1 MSENNE
7 PDERVV
13 LIHGFSRE
21 ETIAVMRA
29 AKSVTQDS
37 QGIAFTTST
46 PTNLDWKLRDLIA
59 EVREEHEYMRQN
71 PPGGGGSGAATPTG
85 DAAGGKGSDE
95 AGPGG
100 TVSGGNG

>member
-1 MSENNE
+1 M
-7 PDERVV
+7 PDKQQADERVV

-29 AKSVTQDS
+29 AKSAAKDP

-71 PPGGGGSGAATPTG
+71 PPGSAAFGSGASGQKEADPS
-85 DAAGGKGSDE
+85 GSKSSSD
-95 AGPGG
+95 
-100 TVSGGNG
+100 T